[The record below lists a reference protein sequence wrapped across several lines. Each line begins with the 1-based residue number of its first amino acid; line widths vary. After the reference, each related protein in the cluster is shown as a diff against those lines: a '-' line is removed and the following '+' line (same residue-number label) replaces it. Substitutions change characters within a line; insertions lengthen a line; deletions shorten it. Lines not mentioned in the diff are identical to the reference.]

1 MGRPRS
7 AGLSQHIPPRPSLK
21 AAGGD
26 GRERIIRTAYE
37 LFTHHGLAA
46 VGVDRIVEEAG
57 VAKTTLYR
65 HFRSK
70 DDLIVAVLQ
79 RHEDLWLRGWLE
91 PEVMR
96 RATTPRRQLLAI
108 FDALEDWFKQSGY
121 EGCFFT
127 NSVLERHDD
136 DRVRAASVN
145 GIENIYAFVLRLA
158 EEAGLRDP
166 AAVAHQIQ
174 LLMRGAF
181 VASVEGHDDAVR
193 QAPAAAKRLLE
204 LDATKRP
211 ASDRSKRG

>member
-7 AGLSQHIPPRPSLK
+7 RKLPEDIPPRPSVE

-37 LFTHHGLAA
+37 LFVHHGLAA
-46 VGVDRIVEEAG
+46 VGVDRIVAEAG

-70 DDLIVAVLQ
+70 DDLIAAVLR
-79 RHEDLWLRGWLE
+79 RHEDLWLREWFE

-96 RATTPRRQLLAI
+96 RADTPRGRLLAI
-108 FDALEDWFKQSGY
+108 FDALDDWFRQTSY

-136 DRVRAASVN
+136 SSPVYAAAVN
-145 GIENIYAFVLRLA
+145 GIENIYAFLLRLA
-158 EEAGLRDP
+158 EDAGARDP
-166 AAVAHQIQ
+166 AALAHQIQ

-181 VASVEGHDDAVR
+181 VAAVESQADAVR
-193 QAPAAAKRLLE
+193 QAPVAARRLLE
-204 LDATKRP
+204 AEIEQR
-211 ASDRSKRG
+211 